1 MNRSRT
7 LRINTFQFLLLC
19 FAVLSLGVHIGPST
33 IVMGQT
39 ESDPPTQNPAPAPS
53 SSPDPTIVALDKR
66 IKELEKLSTIAAK
79 EKEIA
84 TSEAERATAEKN
96 KILNLLPTPTATPLA
111 GTITVPDQV
120 VLQSELMAYQSLSEI
135 ARQVGEDLDVKG
147 SVIVYNEADM
157 NALQV
162 YTILLAQIKT
172 IVDQYNSLNKKLNPS
187 ASEEFGPAAVFAAPQ
202 VASTLLKSVADIA
215 ALFRTTTVITGGGI
229 TVDDAVLNAQVADI
243 LRRKGLSVFE
253 PKLFLPNLFDQPNSE
268 IIKQLGNLSL
278 VKARGEQEV
287 AEFDALSTEAQKA
300 SIKKA
305 FIPRVRALNT
315 QVDTFISNLMR
326 LDDTTKQ
333 SALTGLYRAEKLR
346 TLFQDEK
353 QQTYVL
359 HLKVAKAEGTK
370 TTKSNLFTGT
380 KLTYTGGMIVSYT
393 LFDRNG
399 QIVRAGIR
407 ASSRQSR

>member
-1 MNRSRT
+1 
-7 LRINTFQFLLLC
+7 
-19 FAVLSLGVHIGPST
+19 
-33 IVMGQT
+33 
-39 ESDPPTQNPAPAPS
+39 
-53 SSPDPTIVALDKR
+53 
-66 IKELEKLSTIAAK
+66 
-79 EKEIA
+79 
-84 TSEAERATAEKN
+84 
-96 KILNLLPTPTATPLA
+96 
-111 GTITVPDQV
+111 
-120 VLQSELMAYQSLSEI
+120 
-135 ARQVGEDLDVKG
+135 
-147 SVIVYNEADM
+147 
-157 NALQV
+157 
-162 YTILLAQIKT
+162 
-172 IVDQYNSLNKKLNPS
+172 
-187 ASEEFGPAAVFAAPQ
+187 
-202 VASTLLKSVADIA
+202 
-215 ALFRTTTVITGGGI
+215 
-229 TVDDAVLNAQVADI
+229 
-243 LRRKGLSVFE
+243 VFE